1 MKSKYIIF
9 SVVMTLCLA
18 MVPRYSVAQNSQKR
32 VELHFLPGN
41 ISMRG
46 MVIDSKNKIA
56 ATIFVTRKA
65 GNKGSIILNDK
76 HYASGTGV
84 SVTIKGDVSFDELQQ
99 IFRNMESA
107 GFMIN
112 QELIKTQI
120 YEDEKKNP

>member
-9 SVVMTLCLA
+9 SVVMTLFLA

-84 SVTIKGDVSFDELQQ
+84 SVTIKGYLSKDDLYQVIRQ
-99 IFRNMESA
+99 IESA
-107 GFMIN
+107 GFIVN
-112 QELIKTQI
+112 QELIKSQLFGH
-120 YEDEKKNP
+120 EKKKS